1 MSGLILKLGPNERV
15 LINGA
20 VIQNGERRTKF
31 AIKSPNANV
40 LRLKDAIHPD
50 HANTPVSRTCY
61 VAQLILTGD
70 LEPEQGKDQLLM
82 GIEQLSQVFN
92 DHDSRTLLAQATDYA
107 IEGNAY
113 LALRKLKELL
123 PREARLFVVRTP

>member
-20 VIQNGERRTKF
+20 IIQNGERRTKF

-50 HANTPVSRTCY
+50 QVNTPVSRTCY
-61 VAQLILTGD
+61 IAQLILTGD
-70 LEPEQGKDQLLM
+70 VDPDEGRDQLLR
-82 GIEQLSQVFN
+82 GIEQLSQVF
-92 DHDSRTLLAQATDYA
+92 DDRDSREMLAKATDSA
-107 IEGNAY
+107 VEGNAY

-123 PREARLFVVRTP
+123 PREARLLAVRS

>member
-20 VIQNGERRTKF
+20 IIQNGERRTKF

-50 HANTPVSRTCY
+50 QVTTPVSRVSY
-61 VAQLILTGD
+61 IAQLILTGD
-70 LEPEQGKDQLLM
+70 VDPEEGRDQLLR

-92 DHDSRTLLAQATDYA
+92 DRDSRSLLAQATEFA

-123 PREARLFVVRTP
+123 PREARLLAVKTQ

>member
-20 VIQNGERRTKF
+20 IIQNGDRRTKF

-50 HANTPVSRTCY
+50 EVNTPVSRACY
-61 VAQLILTGD
+61 IAQLILSGD
-70 LEPEQGKDQLLM
+70 VEPEQGRQQL
-82 GIEQLSQVFN
+82 INAVEQLSQVF
-92 DHDSRTLLAQATDYA
+92 DDTDSRKILAVTTQLV
-107 IEGNAY
+107 IEGDAY
-113 LALRKLKELL
+113 RALRQLKELL
-123 PREARLFVVRTP
+123 PREARLFAARRQ